1 MEEGIGMDAWQAI
14 ETRRTI
20 RRYRQQPIPQE
31 MVVRIVNAGRLAA
44 SAGNAQPIRFVVV
57 NEPSLLAEVFST
69 LAWLRA
75 AGDPPEGQRPTA
87 YVVVLGDTAISASY
101 QSDAA
106 AACQNMQTA
115 AWAEGI
121 GSCWIGSVNRPKL
134 KGLLGLPDNL
144 EIYAVISL
152 GYPAETA
159 VAEDDPETTS
169 ARRRADGVLRVPK
182 RPLAQVLRFNKW
194 G

>member
-1 MEEGIGMDAWQAI
+1 MDCRQAI

-20 RRYRQQPIPQE
+20 RRYTQQLIPQE
-31 MVVRIVNAGRLAA
+31 MLVQIVNAGRLAA

-57 NEPSLLAEVFST
+57 NEPALLPEVFST

-75 AGDPPEGQRPTA
+75 AGDPPDGQKPTA
-87 YVVVLGDTAISASY
+87 YVVVLADTAISASY

-115 AWAEGI
+115 AWATGI

-134 KGLLGLPDNL
+134 KRLLDLPESF

-152 GYPAETA
+152 GYAAETA
-159 VAEDDPETTS
+159 VAEDDPDTTS

-182 RPLAQVLRFNKW
+182 RPLGQVLRFNKW
-194 G
+194 R